1 MGLFSSTRG
10 IQSALTELLH
20 QGSTRPREASADPG
34 GALFS
39 RTPDPRRR
47 RLWATDPRVIGLG
60 FQGCARASYSDDGT
74 PDTVSR
80 QIEDL
85 MMRFLVVYAHPKE
98 DSYQSAIHRSVV
110 EALTQAG
117 HQVDDCDLYAE
128 GFQPILG
135 NTELSRYPDGSQNRS
150 IAPREV
156 ERLLRCEGLV
166 FVFPTW
172 WYGMPAIL
180 KGYFDRVWLPG
191 VAFEISGSRTI
202 PLLTSIVRLGVVTT
216 FGSPWWVNN
225 LYLGNPN
232 RKILM
237 RGVCRLLSPHART
250 LWLAQYGMD
259 YIDEAK
265 RKHFLRH
272 VARGFASF

>member
-1 MGLFSSTRG
+1 
-10 IQSALTELLH
+10 
-20 QGSTRPREASADPG
+20 
-34 GALFS
+34 
-39 RTPDPRRR
+39 
-47 RLWATDPRVIGLG
+47 
-60 FQGCARASYSDDGT
+60 
-74 PDTVSR
+74 
-80 QIEDL
+80 
-85 MMRFLVVYAHPKE
+85 MRFLVVYAHPKE
-98 DSYQSAIHRSVV
+98 DSYQSAIHRGVV

-135 NTELSRYPDGSQNRS
+135 HTELSRYPDGSQNRS

-172 WYGMPAIL
+172 CDGMPAIL

-237 RGVCRLLSPHART
+237 RGSVGFFRHMLEPYGLLNAVWITSTRPSESTFCAMSHAASPHSDGSIPTGRSCWGCSTIWA
-250 LWLAQYGMD
+250 
-259 YIDEAK
+259 
-265 RKHFLRH
+265 
-272 VARGFASF
+272 